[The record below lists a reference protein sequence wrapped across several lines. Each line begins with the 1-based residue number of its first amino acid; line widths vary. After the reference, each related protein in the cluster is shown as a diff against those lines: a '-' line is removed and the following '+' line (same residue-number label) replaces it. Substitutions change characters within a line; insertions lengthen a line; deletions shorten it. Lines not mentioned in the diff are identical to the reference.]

1 MVRVTVTM
9 ILTVVAHLCVVLTI
23 VKVDPE
29 VWTVV
34 HLHAI
39 MTQIAHKA
47 ENAMP

>member
-29 VWTVV
+29 AWTVV
-34 HLHAI
+34 HLPAI
-39 MTQIAHKA
+39 MTLIA
-47 ENAMP
+47 

>member
-1 MVRVTVTM
+1 MVRVTVTT
-9 ILTVVAHLCVVLTI
+9 ILTVRDHLCVVPTI

-39 MTQIAHKA
+39 MTLIA
-47 ENAMP
+47 